1 MGSATTYQALSMAK
15 TTKSLGGRPT
25 AERAAEIA
33 GIVLDATI
41 MAFVEHG
48 SDFSM
53 DQVAKLAGV
62 SKQAIYRRWMS
73 KFDLLVDAISNGLA
87 RMTEERDQIAIDNPL
102 DALRQVSWERLSGDL
117 YMGSR
122 LGTFLQAEGFR
133 NETIREHLV
142 KWRAKL
148 LGVYVRRLED
158 LERIGM
164 RAEGDIEAQAAM
176 LDDLLSTATT
186 NLVLLGTLSEGD
198 RSREFEQRWQA
209 FCRFAIK

>member
-1 MGSATTYQALSMAK
+1 MAK
-15 TTKSLGGRPT
+15 TTKSSGGRPT

-62 SKQAIYRRWMS
+62 SKQAIYRRWTS

-87 RMTEERDQIAIDNPL
+87 GMTEERDQIAIDNPL
-102 DALRQVSWERLSGDL
+102 DALRQVSWQRLSGDL

-142 KWRAKL
+142 EWRAKL
-148 LGVYVRRLED
+148 LRVYVRRLEELD
-158 LERIGM
+158 RIGM

-176 LDDLLSTATT
+176 LDDLLSTACT
-186 NLVLLGTLSEGD
+186 NLVLLGTLGEGD
-198 RSREFEQRWQA
+198 RSREFEHRWQA

>member
-1 MGSATTYQALSMAK
+1 MTK
-15 TTKSLGGRPT
+15 TSKSVGGRPT

-33 GIVLDATI
+33 GIVLNATI

-48 SDFSM
+48 SEFSM
-53 DQVAKLAGV
+53 DQVAKMAGV
-62 SKQAIYRRWMS
+62 SKQAIYRRWTS
-73 KFDLLVDAISNGLA
+73 KIDLLVDAISNGLA
-87 RMTEERDQIAIDNPL
+87 RMTDETDQIGMENPL
-102 DALRQVSWERLSGDL
+102 DALRQVSWQRLSGDL

-133 NETIREHLV
+133 NDTIRKHLIA
-142 KWRAKL
+142 WRAKL
-148 LGVYVRRLED
+148 LQIYVRRLEELD
-158 LERIGM
+158 RIGM

-186 NLVLLGTLSEGD
+186 NLVLLGTLGEGD
-198 RSREFEQRWQA
+198 RSLEFERRWQA